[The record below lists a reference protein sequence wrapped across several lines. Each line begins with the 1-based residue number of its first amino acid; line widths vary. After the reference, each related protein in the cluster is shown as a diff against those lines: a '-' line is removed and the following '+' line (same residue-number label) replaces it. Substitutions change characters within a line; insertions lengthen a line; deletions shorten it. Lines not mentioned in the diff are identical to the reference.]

1 MQIFLHYETQTFLIN
16 ATTQSTIY
24 LQCGPAVD
32 PGVRTCR

>member
-24 LQCGPAVD
+24 LQCGQGTD
-32 PGVRTCR
+32 PGVHTRR

>member
-24 LQCGPAVD
+24 LQCGPEAD
-32 PGVRTCR
+32 PGVRTRR

>member
-24 LQCGPAVD
+24 LQCAPGAD
-32 PGVRTCR
+32 PVVCTRR